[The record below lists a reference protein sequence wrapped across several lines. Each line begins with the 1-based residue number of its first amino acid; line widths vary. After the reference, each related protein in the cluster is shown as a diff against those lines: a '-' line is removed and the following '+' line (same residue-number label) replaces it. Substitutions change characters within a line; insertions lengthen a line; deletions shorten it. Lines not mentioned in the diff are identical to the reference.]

1 MKTFLQVDA
10 LNKSFGS
17 NTVLHNI
24 SFEIESG
31 ESVALVGPSGCGKS
45 TLLKYHRS
53 SRDARLRHNQP

>member
-24 SFEIESG
+24 SFEIDS
-31 ESVALVGPSGCGKS
+31 
-45 TLLKYHRS
+45 
-53 SRDARLRHNQP
+53 